1 MSEDSK
7 NKYNDFMQ
15 TLIFSN
21 EVSFNINEFGFS
33 LYKENT
39 PKTNNFNDNQVKFWE
54 QIDSFYELLNQ
65 KEREQLSKVFGHFF
79 MLGIER
85 CLFQLTLSELVIAN
99 QTSIETIEPITT
111 TNENY
116 VADFGRYF
124 KEVES
129 F

>member
-54 QIDSFYELLNQ
+54 QIDSFYEL
-65 KEREQLSKVFGHFF
+65 
-79 MLGIER
+79 
-85 CLFQLTLSELVIAN
+85 C
-99 QTSIETIEPITT
+99 
-111 TNENY
+111 
-116 VADFGRYF
+116 
-124 KEVES
+124 ES
-129 F
+129 GVN